1 MSKYLNKDLIL
12 NVNDIKTEEVEIPEW
27 GGKVLVKAMNGTERD
42 SFEASIVKG
51 TGKDAQVD
59 MDNIRAK
66 LVVRTIVGDDNKRL
80 FNDSDAELLS
90 KKCAS
95 ALDKV
100 FSVAQKLSGIGEQ
113 DLKDMVKNSET
124 DPKEDSTS
132 A

>member
-12 NVNDIKTEEVEIPEW
+12 NANDIKTEEVDIPEW

-51 TGKDAQVD
+51 TGKDATVD
-59 MDNIRAK
+59 MNNIRAK

-80 FNDSDAELLS
+80 FNDADAELLS

-100 FSVAQKLSGIGEQ
+100 FAIAQRLSGIGEQ

-124 DPKEDSTS
+124 DLKEDSTL